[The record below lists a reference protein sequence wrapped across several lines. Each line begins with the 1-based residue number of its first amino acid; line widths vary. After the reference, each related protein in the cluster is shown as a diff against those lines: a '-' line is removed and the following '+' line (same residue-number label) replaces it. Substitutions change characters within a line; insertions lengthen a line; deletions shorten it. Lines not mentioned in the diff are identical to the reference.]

1 MLPIPV
7 TKTSSIRVNIPIV
20 PGCAWLPGC
29 SVSWHWKQ
37 LDWRITFVAPVYAGD
52 ELCIYRTEGQLAAYV
67 RAINVF
73 VIKEL

>member
-7 TKTSSIRVNIPIV
+7 TKTSSIRVNIPSCR
-20 PGCAWLPGC
+20 GCAWLLRELALTE
-29 SVSWHWKQ
+29 
-37 LDWRITFVAPVYAGD
+37 LDWRISFLAPVYAGD

-67 RAINVF
+67 GAINVF